1 MVKKERVKG
10 KKENKKMREKK
21 EEKGGK
27 REKEE
32 VEKRV
37 QKREKRKYRKAKMNR
52 CMWKRF
58 TYIQEKLC
66 LVKNYR
72 KKYRRLTWLMRKSDS
87 NQFKQLILIS
97 TNISQKQNKKT
108 RKKKKG
114 VK

>member
-1 MVKKERVKG
+1 
-10 KKENKKMREKK
+10 
-21 EEKGGK
+21 
-27 REKEE
+27 
-32 VEKRV
+32 
-37 QKREKRKYRKAKMNR
+37 MNR

-58 TYIQEKLC
+58 IYIQEKLC

-72 KKYRRLTWLMRKSDS
+72 KKYRRLTWLTRKSDS

-108 RKKKKG
+108 RKKKG